1 MSLKWFDLA
10 ISSLSEKVQL
20 ELRGLAAR
28 FGTCTREHDRV
39 HAHGHVRGQQRD
51 EGVRVLTLSSG
62 AWHWGVQGILRERG
76 RVSDQ
81 AAVLGLEAHELP
93 ETLPEARG
101 EQVVDDGVDGWA
113 EVEEDA
119 RHDVDVLV
127 NVVHQVGP
135 LADGTPQ
142 EPLGVEGS
150 PADSEHGHDD
160 GWRVKVREWVYWS
173 LMQLKHVS
181 LLLF

>member
-62 AWHWGVQGILRERG
+62 A
-76 RVSDQ
+76 
-81 AAVLGLEAHELP
+81 
-93 ETLPEARG
+93 
-101 EQVVDDGVDGWA
+101 
-113 EVEEDA
+113 
-119 RHDVDVLV
+119 
-127 NVVHQVGP
+127 
-135 LADGTPQ
+135 
-142 EPLGVEGS
+142 
-150 PADSEHGHDD
+150 
-160 GWRVKVREWVYWS
+160 
-173 LMQLKHVS
+173 
-181 LLLF
+181 